1 MNTIIKEILENNKLT
16 TGNKNTIIEKVE
28 NLINDFCKSNNVCFV
43 KDDKKKY
50 WQNNAVH
57 YNNDIYI
64 ILKPQNDSIE
74 QIEIPKNEISQNV
87 NVNDIVKIENDQ
99 IIVDKEKTNNLK
111 SEIYNMVQEIVDEQ
125 NSNLNQYRKEGH
137 LYFVCEEIKE
147 NRFLRDIT
155 ENSKYEFEEVNIP
168 EELLD
173 KATEGTILEFTNG
186 KYEFYSENG
195 YDLTE

>member
-87 NVNDIVKIENDQ
+87 NVNDIVK
-99 IIVDKEKTNNLK
+99 KEKTNNLK

-147 NRFLRDIT
+147 KRFLRDIT

-173 KATEGTILEFTNG
+173 KATEGTILKFTNG